1 MVFGELLFIESDRS
15 YKIITDNILHIK
27 QAIHQAEAA
36 SHRPEGAVKLLA
48 VSKGHSSS
56 KIEEAYA
63 AGIRDFGENYLQEA
77 LAKIQTLKSLSVC
90 WHFIG
95 PIQSNKTN
103 EIAHHFSWVH
113 SISRQ
118 KIAQLLNDTRP
129 ASLPPLNVC
138 LQVNF
143 DDEKSKSGI
152 APDHVAELAAYVTQL
167 PHLRLRGLMLIP
179 KPETNEQLQ
188 YPSFLR
194 LTHLLD
200 TLNRQLNIAMDTLSM
215 GMSNDMQAA
224 IRAGST
230 IVRIGTAIF
239 GKRI

>member
-1 MVFGELLFIESDRS
+1 
-15 YKIITDNILHIK
+15 
-27 QAIHQAEAA
+27 
-36 SHRPEGAVKLLA
+36 
-48 VSKGHSSS
+48 
-56 KIEEAYA
+56 
-63 AGIRDFGENYLQEA
+63 
-77 LAKIQTLKSLSVC
+77 
-90 WHFIG
+90 
-95 PIQSNKTN
+95 
-103 EIAHHFSWVH
+103 
-113 SISRQ
+113 
-118 KIAQLLNDTRP
+118 
-129 ASLPPLNVC
+129 
-138 LQVNF
+138 VNF

-188 YPSFLR
+188 YLSFLR